1 MRQHLRRDIPA
12 MPEGPRGS
20 AKLRLVH
27 APTNEQLHSEAIA
40 TASSMLARRGAV
52 MTLTVTD
59 PLGNERVPGGA
70 KFSVNGIYEVR
81 ATAHFR
87 DRDLPPVTGRS
98 QPVDGFRFI
107 TEPTASLNAHT
118 EAVLDVV
125 EQLRPHPSEWPS

>member
-1 MRQHLRRDIPA
+1 

-27 APTNEQLHSEAIA
+27 APTNEQMHSEAVA
-40 TASSMLARRGAV
+40 AASSMLARRDAV

-59 PLGNERVPGGA
+59 PLGNERVPGTA

-87 DRDLPPVTGRS
+87 DRKLAPVTGRS
-98 QPVDGFRFI
+98 QPLDGFRFL
-107 TEPTASLNAHT
+107 TDAAAVLNAHT
-118 EAVLDVV
+118 EAVLGVV
-125 EQLRPHPSEWPS
+125 EQLRPQPSEWPS